1 MRQGRRA
8 RAPSARR
15 GAQIIEI
22 SGLEIPASEP
32 RFATKSSTLQAVA
45 PIDVVLHHDG
55 VEVLVG
61 AALVSLKYAELLGQ
75 VNIVVGQR
83 NIPFVPCMDTSRTT
97 PVDRL
102 HEGPKDFQHFSG
114 RQRLLR

>member
-1 MRQGRRA
+1 
-8 RAPSARR
+8 
-15 GAQIIEI
+15 
-22 SGLEIPASEP
+22 LEIPASEP

-83 NIPFVPCMDTSRTT
+83 NIPFVPAWIHQELHRLTVFTKDRRIFSTS
-97 PVDRL
+97 VDVNVY
-102 HEGPKDFQHFSG
+102 
-114 RQRLLR
+114 

>member
-1 MRQGRRA
+1 M
-8 RAPSARR
+8 
-15 GAQIIEI
+15 
-22 SGLEIPASEP
+22 EIPASEP

-45 PIDVVLHHDG
+45 PIDVVLHHDE

-61 AALVSLKYAELLGQ
+61 AALVSLKYAELPGQ

-97 PVDRL
+97 RLTFFTKDRRIFSTSVDVNVY
-102 HEGPKDFQHFSG
+102 
-114 RQRLLR
+114 